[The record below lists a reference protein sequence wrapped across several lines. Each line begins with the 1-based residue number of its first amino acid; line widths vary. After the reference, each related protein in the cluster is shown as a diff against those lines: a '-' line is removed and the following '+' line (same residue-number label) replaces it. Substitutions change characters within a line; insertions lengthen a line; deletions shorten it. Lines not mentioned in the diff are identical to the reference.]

1 MSAPRLLLGLALSAG
16 LAAAADP
23 APPRA
28 TPAWNW
34 ALPLFTNEGFHS
46 MTLRG
51 TEVHPV
57 SSDRI
62 DVVDINIT
70 TFSGDAGAQVE
81 SSLLSPSASFFPRE
95 NRASGDQSVRMIR
108 FSADGEIAAEITGED
123 WTYEQAGKKVSI
135 RRQAHVVFAATMNDI
150 LK

>member
-81 SSLLSPSASFFPRE
+81 SSLLSPSASFFLHE
-95 NRASGDQSVRMIR
+95 YRASGDGPVRLIDYSR
-108 FSADGEIAAEITGED
+108 NFEVTGEK
-123 WTYEQAGKKVSI
+123 WVYEYGQKKISI
-135 RRQAHVVFAATMNDI
+135 ARNVRVIIHAALPDM